1 MILVSAVPSSINP
14 ADVREAL
21 RQTGYGDL
29 HRVDVSVQGTR
40 VCLNG
45 RVSSFFLKQ
54 IAQTSVQTVP
64 GVTELQNN
72 LCVGAL
78 GR

>member
-1 MILVSAVPSSINP
+1 MILVSSAPSSIDP
-14 ADVREAL
+14 ADVQAAL
-21 RQTGYGDL
+21 RQSGYGDL

-54 IAQTSVQTVP
+54 IAQTSVHSVP
-64 GVTELQNN
+64 GITEVQNN
-72 LCVGAL
+72 LCVGAI